1 MVLIRALEDR
11 ILAEGKV
18 LPGEILKVGDFLNQ
32 QIDPELL
39 MEMGEEIASLYKDAG
54 VTKILTIESSG
65 IAVAFAAGYKMNVPV
80 VFAKK
85 HASINLSD
93 DVLASQVY
101 SYTHQKTYDIV
112 VSSDYI
118 SKDDTVLIVDDFLA
132 KGNALKGLIEI
143 TNKAGAKKLFG
154 NCVQKLYRN
163 DQEIAGKITDFEKE
177 IPKLIGL
184 DQKQFTKCV
193 LLAQGSFD
201 AFLKAK
207 KKERSG
213 ILSNIT
219 GTEVYG
225 EIGKKIYQLLNL
237 WLFYMLSLHFYVHP
251 FHQLL

>member
-1 MVLIRALEDR
+1 MVFIRALEDR

-39 MEMGEEIASLYKDAG
+39 MEMGEEIASLYKDTG

-65 IAVAFAAGYKMNVPV
+65 IAVAFAAGCKMNVPV

-93 DVLASQVY
+93 DVLTSKVY

-112 VSSDYI
+112 VSSDYV

-143 TNKAGAKKLFG
+143 TDKAGAKLAG
-154 NCVQKLYRN
+154 AA
-163 DQEIAGKITDFEKE
+163 IAIEKGFQGGGDE
-177 IPKLIGL
+177 LRRQGIR
-184 DQKQFTKCV
+184 V
-193 LLAQGSFD
+193 ESLAIIESMSDDSLTF
-201 AFLKAK
+201 
-207 KKERSG
+207 RS
-213 ILSNIT
+213 
-219 GTEVYG
+219 
-225 EIGKKIYQLLNL
+225 
-237 WLFYMLSLHFYVHP
+237 
-251 FHQLL
+251 

>member
-65 IAVAFAAGYKMNVPV
+65 IAVAFATGCKMNVPV

-93 DVLASQVY
+93 DVLTSKVY

-112 VSSDYI
+112 VSSDYV

-143 TNKAGAKKLFG
+143 TNKAGAKLAG
-154 NCVQKLYRN
+154 AA
-163 DQEIAGKITDFEKE
+163 IAIEKGFQGGGDE
-177 IPKLIGL
+177 LRRQGIR
-184 DQKQFTKCV
+184 V
-193 LLAQGSFD
+193 ESLAIIESMSDDSLTF
-201 AFLKAK
+201 
-207 KKERSG
+207 RS
-213 ILSNIT
+213 
-219 GTEVYG
+219 
-225 EIGKKIYQLLNL
+225 
-237 WLFYMLSLHFYVHP
+237 
-251 FHQLL
+251 

>member
-32 QIDPELL
+32 QIDPDLL
-39 MEMGEEIASLYKDAG
+39 MQMGNEIASLFKGSG

-65 IAVAFAAGYKMNVPV
+65 IAVAFAAGYAMGVPV

-93 DVLASQVY
+93 DILTSKVY

-132 KGNALKGLIEI
+132 KGNALNGLIEI
-143 TNKAGAKKLFG
+143 IEKAGAGLAG
-154 NCVQKLYRN
+154 AA
-163 DQEIAGKITDFEKE
+163 IAIEKGFQGGGDALRAKGIRVE
-177 IPKLIGL
+177 S
-184 DQKQFTKCV
+184 
-193 LLAQGSFD
+193 LAIIESMSDDSLTF
-201 AFLKAK
+201 
-207 KKERSG
+207 RS
-213 ILSNIT
+213 
-219 GTEVYG
+219 
-225 EIGKKIYQLLNL
+225 
-237 WLFYMLSLHFYVHP
+237 
-251 FHQLL
+251 

>member
-65 IAVAFAAGYKMNVPV
+65 IAVAFAAGCKMNVPV

-85 HASINLSD
+85 HASINLSE
-93 DVLASQVY
+93 DVLTSKVY

-112 VSSDYI
+112 VSSDYV

-143 TNKAGAKKLFG
+143 TDKAGAKLAG
-154 NCVQKLYRN
+154 AA
-163 DQEIAGKITDFEKE
+163 IAIEK
-177 IPKLIGL
+177 GFQGAG
-184 DQKQFTKCV
+184 DRFR
-193 LLAQGSFD
+193 AQGIRLESLAIVD
-201 AFLKAK
+201 KMDGEKGTVCQVLQKGYRMGGIIL
-207 KKERSG
+207 RSAMVKVVP
-213 ILSNIT
+213 
-219 GTEVYG
+219 E
-225 EIGKKIYQLLNL
+225 
-237 WLFYMLSLHFYVHP
+237 
-251 FHQLL
+251 